1 MSEEIINETNVNEEK
16 PDLTYLISMLK
27 DAIIA
32 ESPHEI
38 KVPLDENGE
47 FVNLCTF
54 EDEEKTVGN
63 LKIKI
68 AEDIIRVNESDPDT
82 LEPTTKFSTTVRYS
96 FGEDTQSHTLEH
108 HTEEE
113 VSFAFDPDLGEGF
126 YADVG
131 LCIKALDGSSL
142 LGKELKLTVS

>member
-82 LEPTTKFSTTVRYS
+82 FEPTTKFSTTVRYS
-96 FGEDTQSHTLEH
+96 YGEDTQSHTLEH

-142 LGKELKLTVS
+142 LGKEFKLTVS